1 MVRQQELPIPRE
13 KQPDRNSSL
22 GGKSFYFF
30 DLDENVFHV
39 ESAHYV
45 FNKSTGERKE
55 VPGKLFWEEIDHIGK
70 KGILKDFEIRPDD
83 HIAGS
88 FQRFRD
94 VEGQPHHQQPF
105 IEDLERALD
114 SGEFKG
120 PSWNEF
126 HHAVTNQRSMAVIT
140 ARGHHPETIKAGI
153 EQFTKRKILDG
164 TPNYL
169 SVLPVSHPDIQKTL
183 GGGTVP
189 ELKRKALRY
198 VVEEA
203 FKLYGYNDYHRF
215 GMSDDDPKN
224 VQKII
229 EEFTRLKKDYPKVS
243 FFVIET
249 TRGRSNKW
257 EVFADYAEKQAL
269 AQGEQLS
276 FF

>member
-13 KQPDRNSSL
+13 KQPDRNASL

-30 DLDENVFHV
+30 DLDENVFHI

-45 FNKSTGERKE
+45 FHKKTNEKKE
-55 VPGKLFWEEIDHIGK
+55 VPGKIFWEEIDHIGK
-70 KGILKDFEIRPDD
+70 KGFLKDFEIRPDD
-83 HIAGS
+83 QDGS

-94 VEGQPHHQQPF
+94 IPDLDSMQQPF
-105 IEDLERALD
+105 IEDLQNALKLGD
-114 SGEFKG
+114 WMG

-126 HHAVTNQRSMAVIT
+126 HHAVTNQRAMAVIT

-153 EQFTKRKILDG
+153 SLFTQRKILDSL
-164 TPNYL
+164 PNYL
-169 SVLPVSHPDIQKTL
+169 SVLPVSHPEIQQTL

-203 FKLYGYNDYHRF
+203 FKVYGYNDYHRF

-229 EEFTRLKKDYPKVS
+229 EEFTVLKKDYPKVS

-257 EVFADYAEKQAL
+257 EVFVDHAEKQAL
-269 AQGEQLS
+269 HPGQQLS

>member
-13 KQPDRNSSL
+13 IQPDRNASL

-30 DLDENVFHV
+30 DLDENVFHI

-45 FNKSTGERKE
+45 FHKKTGDKKE
-55 VPGKLFWEEIDHIGK
+55 VPGKIFWDEIDHIGK
-70 KGILKDFEIRPDD
+70 KGFLKDYDIRPDD
-83 HIAGS
+83 LDGS

-94 VEGQPHHQQPF
+94 LAGEPHHKQPF
-105 IEDLERALD
+105 IEDLQKA
-114 SGEFKG
+114 FKVGDWMG

-126 HHAVTNQRSMAVIT
+126 HHAVMNQRSIAVIT

-153 EQFTKRKILDG
+153 ALFSQNKILDAV
-164 TPNYL
+164 PNYL
-169 SVLPVSHPDIQKTL
+169 SVLPVSHPEVQKTL

-189 ELKRKALRY
+189 ELKRKALRH
-198 VVEEA
+198 VVELA
-203 FKLYGYNDYHRF
+203 FNEYGYSDHHRF

-224 VQKII
+224 VKKII
-229 EEFTRLKKDYPKVS
+229 EEFTVLKKDYPKVS

-249 TRGRSNKW
+249 TKGRSHKW
-257 EVFADYAEKQAL
+257 EVFTDHAEKQAL
-269 AQGEQLS
+269 DPGTQLS

>member
-13 KQPDRNSSL
+13 KQPDRNAAL

-45 FNKSTGERKE
+45 FHKNTGEKKE
-55 VPGKLFWEEIDHIGK
+55 IPGRVFWEEIETIGR
-70 KGILKDFEIRPDD
+70 KGFLKDYEVRPDD
-83 HIAGS
+83 MSGS

-94 VEGQPHHQQPF
+94 KPDLPVNQQPF
-105 IEDLERALD
+105 IEDLEKALGVGD
-114 SGEFKG
+114 WMG

-126 HHAVTNQRSMAVIT
+126 HHAVANQRSVAVIT

-153 EQFTKRKILDG
+153 SLFAQKKILEG
-164 TPNYL
+164 EPNYL
-169 SVLPVSHPDIQKTL
+169 SVLPVSHPEVQTTL
-183 GGGTVP
+183 GGGSVP
-189 ELKRKALRY
+189 ELKRKALRH
-198 VVEEA
+198 VVEKA
-203 FKLYGYNDYHRF
+203 FEIYGYNDYHRF

-224 VQKII
+224 VKKII
-229 EEFTRLKKDYPKVS
+229 EEFTVLKKDYPKVS

-249 TRGRSNKW
+249 TKGRSNKW
-257 EVFADYAEKQAL
+257 EVFSDHAEKQVL
-269 AQGEQLS
+269 AQGEQLT

>member
-13 KQPDRNSSL
+13 KQPDRNASL

-30 DLDENVFHV
+30 DLDENVFHI

-45 FNKSTGERKE
+45 FHKKTNEKKE
-55 VPGKLFWEEIDHIGK
+55 IPGKIFWEEMDSIGK
-70 KGILKDFEIRPDD
+70 KGFLKDYEIRPDD
-83 HIAGS
+83 LEGS

-94 VEGQPHHQQPF
+94 IPEQPHTQQPF
-105 IEDLERALD
+105 IEDLQNALKLGD
-114 SGEFKG
+114 WMG

-126 HHAVTNQRSMAVIT
+126 HHAVTNQRAMAVIT

-153 EQFTKRKILDG
+153 ALFTQKKILDSL
-164 TPNYL
+164 PNYL
-169 SVLPVSHPDIQKTL
+169 SVLPVSHPEIQATL

-203 FKLYGYNDYHRF
+203 FKIYGYNDHHRF

-229 EEFTRLKKDYPKVS
+229 EEFTVLKKDYPKVS

-249 TRGRSNKW
+249 TKGQSHKW
-257 EVFADYAEKQAL
+257 EVFVDHTKKQAL
-269 AQGEQLS
+269 HPGQQLS